1 MQISFKGWNRICPL
15 FIYAVGTNMLA
26 WSTGPSVTV
35 ATASPVLGWRR
46 KSVIWTVKERRA
58 LSVGAWPVC
67 LSTKW
72 RKFFP
77 ARGDVSMRLH
87 FPIVIF
93 WWSLLH
99 HSDMF
104 WDFFFP
110 LRNICILFTYAYGA
124 IDYTLECALNPND
137 TSVHQHRETFAYSE
151 SGYAP
156 IRKLIFWALLID
168 C

>member
-104 WDFFFP
+104 WDFFSP
-110 LRNICILFTYAYGA
+110 QKHMYIVYICIRC
-124 IDYTLECALNPND
+124 YTLYIRVCLKSKRYIS
-137 TSVHQHRETFAYSE
+137 TSTQGNVCVFRVGLCTY
-151 SGYAP
+151 
-156 IRKLIFWALLID
+156 
-168 C
+168 